1 MMLSPALSTE
11 TTGLTEAQTA
21 PDRTIGTAAE
31 SISSQICGLERQTV
45 QQDQLIP
52 LDKNC
57 WLRCH
62 FHIFITK
69 AVPVNFI

>member
-21 PDRTIGTAAE
+21 PDRTIGTATE
-31 SISSQICGLERQTV
+31 SIPSPLRARGRDTSL

-52 LDKNC
+52 LDKK
-57 WLRCH
+57 L
-62 FHIFITK
+62 F
-69 AVPVNFI
+69 